1 MKYINDINIIIHT
14 AIAMKQERLKYYLD
28 EICYNPFYRDTFR
41 KHLL

>member
-1 MKYINDINIIIHT
+1 MKYIKHIDNIIYT